1 MLTIGLQFEPSA
13 RALKI
18 VCAPG
23 AAGGKRGGKTDLAAW
38 IDNKEQRGAY
48 THRLRPPPVTRKTK
62 PPADGMDLASREEA
76 AEVAL
81 AGNVPRDIDEG
92 LAAYMEAENVVTKK
106 HLRVALAKVLFER
119 PFLLTSEEKICAASS
134 IKRSLYAVMNLRY
147 KTMVDHPFGFKA
159 SYTGAIASMMKA
171 FTDRLEMRFRP
182 ERQTQALVRQP
193 LRPIVEEDE
202 NDD

>member
-1 MLTIGLQFEPSA
+1 MEVEN
-13 RALKI
+13 AL
-18 VCAPG
+18 
-23 AAGGKRGGKTDLAAW
+23 
-38 IDNKEQRGAY
+38 
-48 THRLRPPPVTRKTK
+48 
-62 PPADGMDLASREEA
+62 
-76 AEVAL
+76 
-81 AGNVPRDIDEG
+81 
-92 LAAYMEAENVVTKK
+92 TKK
-106 HLRVALAKVLFER
+106 HLRVALAKALLLH
-119 PFLLTSEEKICAASS
+119 PFRLTPEEKIGAASS
-134 IKRSLYAVMNLRY
+134 IKRSLYAVMNRRY

>member
-119 PFLLTSEEKICAASS
+119 PFFLTSEEKICAASS